1 MLFYKLSI
9 CLNSTFTYESVVI
22 FKYLLLITYFVI
34 IALADVVVV
43 CAISGV

>member
-1 MLFYKLSI
+1 
-9 CLNSTFTYESVVI
+9 
-22 FKYLLLITYFVI
+22 VI